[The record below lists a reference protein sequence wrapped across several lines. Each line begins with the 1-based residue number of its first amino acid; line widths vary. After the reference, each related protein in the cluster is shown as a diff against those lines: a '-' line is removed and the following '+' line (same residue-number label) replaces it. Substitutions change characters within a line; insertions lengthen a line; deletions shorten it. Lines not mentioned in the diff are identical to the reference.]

1 MDATLAEVH
10 TSLAT
15 VKEFYDWDWPAAEK
29 GYRRAIELNPGYP
42 PAHHRY
48 GEFLCYLGRHE
59 EASRE
64 IEYALNLDPLSLL
77 FITVLAEVRYYAR
90 QYDQVIEAALRAVE
104 MDPNFFPVHWWA
116 AFAYAQK
123 QMYKDAMTETQKT
136 ADLSGEAS
144 PLITTQLGILYS
156 LSGKNDE
163 ARGVL
168 DELSELSERRFVSP
182 FYTALIHLGL
192 GEKNSALKWLE
203 KAYDE
208 HDHALETLKV
218 EPMLDSLRSHPRFE
232 ALLKRMELE

>member
-10 TSLAT
+10 TSLAA
-15 VKEFYDWDWPAAEK
+15 VREFYDWDWSAAEK
-29 GYRRAIELNPGYP
+29 GYRRAIELNPSYL

-48 GEFLCYLGRHE
+48 SEFLCYLGRHE
-59 EASRE
+59 EAFRE
-64 IEYALNLDPLSLL
+64 IECALNLDPLSLL
-77 FITVLAEVRYYAR
+77 YNTVQAEVRYFAR
-90 QYDQVIEAALRAVE
+90 LYDQAIEAALRTVE
-104 MDPNFFPVHWWA
+104 MDPNFFPVHWLV

-123 QMYKDAMTETQKT
+123 QMYKDAMTEAQKA
-136 ADLSGEAS
+136 ADLSGEAN
-144 PLITTQLGILYS
+144 PLIIIQFGILYS

-163 ARGVL
+163 AREVL
-168 DELSELSERRFVSP
+168 DELSELSKRRFVSP

-208 HDHALETLKV
+208 HDHALGTLKV

-232 ALLKRMELE
+232 ALLKRMELG